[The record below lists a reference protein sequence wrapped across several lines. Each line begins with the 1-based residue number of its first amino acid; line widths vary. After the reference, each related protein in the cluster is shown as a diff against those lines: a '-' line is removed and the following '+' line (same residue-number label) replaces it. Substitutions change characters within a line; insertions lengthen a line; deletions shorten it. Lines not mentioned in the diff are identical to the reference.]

1 MDSDSDEPPP
11 SSPPRDTDTDDSSD
25 DDEPPRTDAPRHV
38 RSVAHGTYGTVVRVL
53 HGRGA
58 EIRWEGGDESTLD
71 ADAYEA
77 ALKSYAKSPRAQGA
91 KEARRASNSSSSSE
105 EDDADRQLLVGDEL
119 LSKCGSLVGRIIDI
133 SDEDVVMAEWSEP
146 ARSARRA
153 EPRSSRRAARAKV
166 CYAQDNDID
175 EPTAL
180 SMDDARALRK
190 LWREKQRSGAVHA
203 ASSQEGDADAAS
215 SDDESE
221 KHPWSDSDQSS
232 QEDGGDAP
240 ENEQPPP
247 PPPPRRMRSAPSEA
261 SEPTPPSAADDD
273 ESSSSSDE
281 DEEPNQASNLPP
293 PPTAV
298 SRSETPE
305 AAVVEDDWDEES
317 DEDEDRRV
325 ANLSSQVVDPS
336 QHTSQHASQDS
347 RLSLVGAAA
356 VDGSGAID
364 AAAMRARILA
374 AQPESIVPPASATSA
389 PKLRIVHSRHGEWWG
404 HAGKLRIPGSDELRT
419 TLHELGGESSWL
431 GDKRKYCDIDLK
443 RLNAEGYDI
452 ILVDRGASIAYQ
464 RQFKDTKQ
472 DFARTELERKYGH
485 TVVRKPCVVAY
496 STDNGV
502 PLETYEVVA
511 VVAINTATTRAAW
524 TPAAVDQVEVLL
536 DTMKGH
542 HNPAKRGSNTRSGK
556 MFMAGALVRRWTA
569 EELKKRKKRGNG
581 RIDTYRIN
589 RAAAAE
595 ANYDGY
601 ISPLETVLTIMAALE
616 AAVSPR
622 LHRARLA
629 VSAAINAP
637 AIVGGFP
644 REIGPSV
651 TLALSQGYV
660 SSQHLDSSGKW
671 AWESIAWPPCRRA
684 PSDWTFAIPG
694 AGLLVDLS
702 GPGGVYVTL
711 NASRTV
717 HGTLRSE
724 ICPDHDGI
732 GIADILKHDMLS
744 RNVVDAFEGGCK
756 KRPALGAHN

>member
-1 MDSDSDEPPP
+1 MSSSDDDDELP
-11 SSPPRDTDTDDSSD
+11 SSPPRTATDESSSDDSSD
-25 DDEPPRTDAPRHV
+25 DDSSSPRRDDPQPSGALTISIGDAVYDEETRHAGVVEDIFPDETVEINWKGRESSSRATASSATTNRRAFSRAAKKGPGSYKSRRSFSSTHAKDLALRFRAAAIRREPRAPVATTTFAAAAPAAPAEGVGAGV
-38 RSVAHGTYGTVVRVL
+38 RKLFSVSGYHDGKVTKVL
-53 HGRGA
+53 KSGGA
-58 EIRWEGGDESTLD
+58 EITWEDGESTTLD
-71 ADAYEA
+71 QHDYERALERYKRDHNMQAPRPSAADVQPAADAE
-77 ALKSYAKSPRAQGA
+77 
-91 KEARRASNSSSSSE
+91 SSSE
-105 EDDADRQLLVGDEL
+105 EE
-119 LSKCGSLVGRIIDI
+119 
-133 SDEDVVMAEWSEP
+133 EEE
-146 ARSARRA
+146 
-153 EPRSSRRAARAKV
+153 EEESS
-166 CYAQDNDID
+166 
-175 EPTAL
+175 
-180 SMDDARALRK
+180 
-190 LWREKQRSGAVHA
+190 
-203 ASSQEGDADAAS
+203 S
-215 SDDESE
+215 SDD
-221 KHPWSDSDQSS
+221 DVQDAA
-232 QEDGGDAP
+232 EDLD
-240 ENEQPPP
+240 
-247 PPPPRRMRSAPSEA
+247 EA
-261 SEPTPPSAADDD
+261 VGAADDD

-374 AQPESIVPPASATSA
+374 ARPESIVPPASATSA

>member
-1 MDSDSDEPPP
+1 MAHSPLKEGDRLLYNGSEPEWQGARGEIEEIDTVGGRPVV
-11 SSPPRDTDTDDSSD
+11 SARWSLARDDDDSD
-25 DDEPPRTDAPRHV
+25 DDQGGVLARTAAVRGSRAPRRTCRAAARPVSVDTTEDHYSVLSAADAMRYRLAWLDANPRNELAPTRFAVGDRV
-38 RSVAHGTYGTVVRVL
+38 RGIWDGEWCGATVDEVITD
-53 HGRGA
+53 GRGGLA
-58 EIRWEGGDESTLD
+58 YMVDWDDGGGVNQLSAADVRLA
-71 ADAYEA
+71 ADAE
-77 ALKSYAKSPRAQGA
+77 SSS
-91 KEARRASNSSSSSE
+91 EEDEEEEEEEEESSSSE
-105 EDDADRQLLVGDEL
+105 EEEE
-119 LSKCGSLVGRIIDI
+119 
-133 SDEDVVMAEWSEP
+133 EDV
-146 ARSARRA
+146 
-153 EPRSSRRAARAKV
+153 
-166 CYAQDNDID
+166 Q
-175 EPTAL
+175 
-180 SMDDARALRK
+180 
-190 LWREKQRSGAVHA
+190 
-203 ASSQEGDADAAS
+203 DAA
-215 SDDESE
+215 
-221 KHPWSDSDQSS
+221 
-232 QEDGGDAP
+232 EDLDA
-240 ENEQPPP
+240 
-247 PPPPRRMRSAPSEA
+247 AVG
-261 SEPTPPSAADDD
+261 AADDD

-317 DEDEDRRV
+317 DEDDDRRV

-347 RLSLVGAAA
+347 RLSLQGAAA

-374 AQPESIVPPASATSA
+374 ARPESIVPPASATSA

>member
-91 KEARRASNSSSSSE
+91 NDARRASTSSSSSE

-133 SDEDVVMAEWSEP
+133 SDEGDVTAEWSEP
-146 ARSARRA
+146 ARPARRA
-153 EPRSSRRAARAKV
+153 EPKSKRRAARAKV
-166 CYAQDNDID
+166 CYAHDNDID

-347 RLSLVGAAA
+347 RLSLEGAAA
-356 VDGSGAID
+356 VIGRGAID
-364 AAAMRARILA
+364 AAALRARILA
-374 AQPESIVPPASATSA
+374 ARPESIVPPASATSA

-724 ICPDHDGI
+724 ISPDHDGI